1 MNFTKAIS
9 ALLLIFALTLAT
21 SAGAA
26 DLGTASTTDTF
37 SSPQVNLAPN
47 GDRTSHYPPYFH
59 PEE

>member
-9 ALLLIFALTLAT
+9 ALLLIFALALAT
-21 SAGAA
+21 SSGAA
-26 DLGTASTTDTF
+26 NLGNVSTPDTF

-47 GDRTSHYPPYFH
+47 GDRTSHYPPYYH